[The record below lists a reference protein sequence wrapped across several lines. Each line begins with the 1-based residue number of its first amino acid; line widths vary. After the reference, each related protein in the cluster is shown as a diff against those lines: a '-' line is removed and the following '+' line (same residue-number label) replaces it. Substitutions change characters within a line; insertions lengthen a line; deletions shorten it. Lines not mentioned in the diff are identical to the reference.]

1 MLSNFLKIAFRNL
14 KRNGTFSFINI
25 FGLTLGTVC
34 FLYILLFVQHHRSFD
49 KHHRDGDRLFRV
61 ITDLDISN
69 DGDIMHMATCSPPIP
84 FAMMEDFPEVEI
96 ATRAVSHPALEQNLI
111 RFQDRVFYERKGYYV
126 DSTFFRMFDYHFLEG
141 QPETAL
147 DQPNTVVISE
157 QLAKKIFDTSPALDQ
172 IIRIGTGSREQAF
185 TVKGVYDSD
194 YGSSH
199 LMPEFFMAMN
209 SGGIG
214 QYIRTSESWAGNNF
228 IYGYIRLQPGTEPST
243 LENKLPA
250 FLKSHGGDQFRQ
262 ANLEKKL
269 FLQPVASIHTTNSLD
284 ADMSENTGAKFLKI
298 LLLIAGFIQLVACI
312 NFMNLTTAKS
322 GTRARE
328 VGIRKTVGAPRAT
341 LIGQFLAESI
351 LIAALAM
358 ILAIPLLQMTMPY
371 LHKLTGV
378 TLFRDLSLSF
388 QSAMLIG
395 LLMVATGVL
404 AGSYPAFYLSSFKP
418 LTALRN
424 KVAMVGGGR
433 GILRKMLVI
442 GQFSIAIVLVIGA
455 LVIRS
460 QLEYL
465 LEQDLGFEKN
475 NKIIIPFH
483 ASESREH
490 IKLFKQHLHRLP
502 EIKSTASMSKYPGQ
516 QLINDL
522 PLYKEG
528 QDMSSAVDI
537 RAIYIDDGFFETL
550 KVRLLSGR
558 TLTQADTTRD
568 GQNLR
573 VVINKTAADRL
584 GLEIAKAPGQELRT
598 DFENVNIRAEI
609 VGVMEDIQYQ
619 NLANEMGPFMVI
631 AEPADNLNYLMADIS
646 SENLPALLSRI
657 EETWRQIVPEYP
669 FEFSF
674 LDENLNRLYHTERS
688 LARIISL
695 FTLITIVI
703 SCLGLFGLS
712 VFAAEQRMK
721 EIGIRKVL
729 GASTAGIIRLLS
741 FDFLRLVIV
750 ALLFAAPF
758 AYYFSDRWL
767 DEFAHRIPVTFSYFF
782 YAAIFAISIAFFTVS
797 FQSIRAALVNP
808 AKSLQ
813 SE

>member
-1 MLSNFLKIAFRNL
+1 
-14 KRNGTFSFINI
+14 
-25 FGLTLGTVC
+25 
-34 FLYILLFVQHHRSFD
+34 
-49 KHHRDGDRLFRV
+49 
-61 ITDLDISN
+61 
-69 DGDIMHMATCSPPIP
+69 
-84 FAMMEDFPEVEI
+84 
-96 ATRAVSHPALEQNLI
+96 
-111 RFQDRVFYERKGYYV
+111 
-126 DSTFFRMFDYHFLEG
+126 
-141 QPETAL
+141 
-147 DQPNTVVISE
+147 
-157 QLAKKIFDTSPALDQ
+157 
-172 IIRIGTGSREQAF
+172 
-185 TVKGVYDSD
+185 
-194 YGSSH
+194 
-199 LMPEFFMAMN
+199 
-209 SGGIG
+209 
-214 QYIRTSESWAGNNF
+214 
-228 IYGYIRLQPGTEPST
+228 
-243 LENKLPA
+243 
-250 FLKSHGGDQFRQ
+250 
-262 ANLEKKL
+262 
-269 FLQPVASIHTTNSLD
+269 
-284 ADMSENTGAKFLKI
+284 
-298 LLLIAGFIQLVACI
+298 
-312 NFMNLTTAKS
+312 
-322 GTRARE
+322 
-328 VGIRKTVGAPRAT
+328 
-341 LIGQFLAESI
+341 
-351 LIAALAM
+351 
-358 ILAIPLLQMTMPY
+358 
-371 LHKLTGV
+371 
-378 TLFRDLSLSF
+378 
-388 QSAMLIG
+388 
-395 LLMVATGVL
+395 
-404 AGSYPAFYLSSFKP
+404 
-418 LTALRN
+418 
-424 KVAMVGGGR
+424 
-433 GILRKMLVI
+433 
-442 GQFSIAIVLVIGA
+442 
-455 LVIRS
+455 
-460 QLEYL
+460 
-465 LEQDLGFEKN
+465 
-475 NKIIIPFH
+475 
-483 ASESREH
+483 
-490 IKLFKQHLHRLP
+490 
-502 EIKSTASMSKYPGQ
+502 MSKYPGQ

-558 TLTQADTTRD
+558 TLTQSDTTRD